1 MIKAFPSVI
10 SIHNGRQEYP
20 GMELRDY
27 FAGKAL
33 TLAIQQLKDYYSID
47 PKYVAKWCYE
57 MADAM
62 IKARE
67 QHDGME
73 EKTSVSK
80 D

>member
-27 FAGKAL
+27 FAAHAMSSMIELMFKA
-33 TLAIQQLKDYYSID
+33 KPSDEVID
-47 PKYVAKWCYE
+47 SAMASCYRI
-57 MADAM
+57 ADAM

-67 QHDGME
+67 
-73 EKTSVSK
+73 KTNE
-80 D
+80 

>member
-27 FAGKAL
+27 FAAKAMQKI
-33 TLAIQQLKDYYSID
+33 TWKKGEEAEDAED
-47 PKYVAKWCYE
+47 CYVI
-57 MADAM
+57 ADAM

>member
-27 FAGKAL
+27 FAAKAMQKI
-33 TLAIQQLKDYYSID
+33 TWKKGEEAEDAED
-47 PKYVAKWCYE
+47 CYVI
-57 MADAM
+57 ADAM

-80 D
+80 N